1 MVLSRFPDMP
11 QTRIAVRLSSFGLPL
26 RKALAAAASLGA
38 AAVQLDARSDI
49 RLMELTETG
58 IRQLRKMVADFD
70 LRIASIRFQTRRGYD
85 CEEGLSRRID
95 ATKQAM
101 SLAYRL
107 GAPLVVNQIGTVPQ
121 QPEDPQYQ
129 SLAAVISD
137 LGRHGTR
144 VGSVL
149 AAETGTET
157 GASLAGLLA
166 ADENAFVA
174 AALNPGKLIINRF
187 SVEEAVRE
195 LNDRIRV
202 VMATDAVLDLAAGRG
217 IQVALGQGTADYPA
231 IIAGLENRDFSGYFV
246 VGDEEATPRS
256 AEAAGEAIEYLSN
269 L

>member
-1 MVLSRFPDMP
+1 MA
-11 QTRIAVRLSSFGLPL
+11 QTRVAVRLSTFGLPL
-26 RKALAAAASLGA
+26 RRALAAAASLGA
-38 AAVQLDARSDI
+38 TAVQLDGRSDI
-49 RLMELTETG
+49 RLSELTETG

-70 LRIASIRFQTRRGYD
+70 MQIASIRFQTRRGYD
-85 CEEGLSRRID
+85 CAEGLSRRID

-101 SLAYRL
+101 SVAYRL

-121 QPEDPQYQ
+121 QPEEPQYAA
-129 SLAAVISD
+129 LAAVISD
-137 LGRHGTR
+137 LGRHGAQ

-149 AAETGTET
+149 AAETGTES

-195 LNDRIRV
+195 LSDRIRV
-202 VMATDAVLDLAAGRG
+202 VIASDAVLDLAAGRG

-231 IIAGLENRDFSGYFV
+231 IIAGLGNRGFNGYFV
-246 VGDEEATPRS
+246 VGDEDANPRS
-256 AEAAGEAIEYLSN
+256 AAAAGEASEYLSN

>member
-1 MVLSRFPDMP
+1 MA
-11 QTRIAVRLSSFGLPL
+11 QTRVAVRLSAFRLPL

-38 AAVQLDARSDI
+38 SAIQLDARSDI
-49 RLMELTETG
+49 GLSELTDTG

-70 LRIASIRFQTRRGYD
+70 MQIASIRFQTRRGYD
-85 CEEGLSRRID
+85 CAEGLSRRID

-101 SLAYRL
+101 SVAYRL

-121 QPEDPQYQ
+121 QPEEPQYAA
-129 SLAAVISD
+129 LAAVISD
-137 LGRHGTR
+137 LGRHGAH

-149 AAETGTET
+149 AAETGTES

-195 LNDRIRV
+195 LSDRIRV
-202 VMATDAVLDLAAGRG
+202 VIASDAVLDLAAGRG

-231 IIAGLENRDFSGYFV
+231 IIAGLGNRGFNGYFV
-246 VGDEEATPRS
+246 VGDEEANPRS
-256 AEAAGEAIEYLSN
+256 AAAAGEAIEYLSN

>member
-1 MVLSRFPDMP
+1 MA
-11 QTRIAVRLSSFGLPL
+11 QTRVAVRLSTFRLPL

-38 AAVQLDARSDI
+38 SAIQLDARSDI
-49 RLMELTETG
+49 RLSELTETG

-70 LRIASIRFQTRRGYD
+70 LQIASIRFQTRRGYD
-85 CEEGLSRRID
+85 CAEGLSRRID

-121 QPEDPQYQ
+121 QPDDPQYAA
-129 SLAAVISD
+129 LAAVISD
-137 LGRHGTR
+137 LGRHGAH

-149 AAETGTET
+149 AAETGTES

-195 LNDRIRV
+195 LSDRIRV
-202 VMATDAVLDLAAGRG
+202 VIASDAVLDLAAGRG

-231 IIAGLENRDFSGYFV
+231 IIAGLGNRGFNGYFV
-246 VGDEEATPRS
+246 VGDEEANPRS
-256 AEAAGEAIEYLSN
+256 AAAAGEAIEYLSN